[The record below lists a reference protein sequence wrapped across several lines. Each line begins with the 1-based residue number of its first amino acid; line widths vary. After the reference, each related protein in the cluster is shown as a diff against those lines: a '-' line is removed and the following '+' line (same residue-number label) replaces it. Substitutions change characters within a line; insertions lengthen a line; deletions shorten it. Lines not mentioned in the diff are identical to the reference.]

1 MHLYAKL
8 LFIAALL
15 VAGAGSSRAAI
26 LVTSPVPTSVSNGQS
41 FDFTV
46 SVTPESGEEIAS
58 FQFDVF
64 FSPWLTP
71 GPVTELGYFAA
82 NGVFFFAGITG
93 PDSITFILDSLP
105 GGDFLP
111 GPDALVQISFTAT
124 QDGAPSISL
133 ENPVLLLTDGNEA
146 TISSIQTAD
155 VPEPSSLALVGIGAI
170 MLWGTRRRS
179 ASSEGVLR

>member
-1 MHLYAKL
+1 MHLFAKL
-8 LFIAALL
+8 LIIATLL
-15 VAGAGSSRAAI
+15 IASGPAARAAI
-26 LVTSPVPTSVSNGQS
+26 LITSPVPTSVSSGQS

-64 FSPWLTP
+64 FSSWLTP
-71 GPVTELGYFAA
+71 GAVTELGYFAA

-111 GPDALVQISFTAT
+111 GPDGLVQISFTAT

-155 VPEPSSLALVGIGAI
+155 VPEPSTLALLGVGAI
-170 MLWGTRRRS
+170 VLWGVRRRAVS
-179 ASSEGVLR
+179 GKGVVK